1 MDSTGAKIM
10 TTEALTLENL
20 EDQVRSLTVAESPA
34 EVFKTLLEGTRVAAP
49 RASVF
54 LVRQNELKGWGAIGY
69 PPEAAG
75 RQREYIGPVAEGWL
89 GEVIQSEPPLHS
101 TDATTLVPGFGQP
114 VPSEC
119 FGVAV
124 RLKGRPIALI
134 VIERIEGEL
143 PWYPS
148 IVGILVRVAQLK
160 LDLDLVRRK
169 LAATG
174 APRTAPR
181 APKPEPVPPRA
192 TVAEVSSVAP
202 GAAPVETLATPTVEE
217 EAPVPVDVSDTVR
230 ASVAEVAAAAPEP
243 TEEIAP
249 GESPQTEAARRYA
262 RLVATDIRLYN
273 EESVVLGRREGD
285 LAERL
290 QESLTRGK
298 ETFQRRHG
306 ELGKD
311 GLRILYDAYTE
322 VLAGGQAD
330 LIPASILD

>member
-1 MDSTGAKIM
+1 M
-10 TTEALTLENL
+10 TTEALSLEDL

-54 LVRQNELKGWGAIGY
+54 LVRQNELKGWGAVGY
-69 PPEAAG
+69 PPGAAG
-75 RQREYIGPVAEGWL
+75 RQREYIGPVTEGWL
-89 GEVIQSEPPLHS
+89 GEILRSEPPLRS
-101 TDATTLVPGFGQP
+101 TDAEKLVPGFGQP
-114 VPSEC
+114 TPSEC
-119 FGVAV
+119 CGIAV

-148 IVGILVRVAQLK
+148 ILGILVRVAQLR

-169 LAATG
+169 LAAAG
-174 APRTAPR
+174 AARPTPTAEKREPAVSR
-181 APKPEPVPPRA
+181 GRVPETSPAPVAAVPAETPARP
-192 TVAEVSSVAP
+192 VAE
-202 GAAPVETLATPTVEE
+202 EATPVS
-217 EAPVPVDVSDTVR
+217 VDASETVR

-243 TEEIAP
+243 TEKTASDEN
-249 GESPQTEAARRYA
+249 PQIEAARRYA

-273 EESVVLGRREGD
+273 EESVVLGRRDGD

-290 QESLTRGK
+290 QESLARGK

-306 ELGKD
+306 ELGRD
-311 GLRILYDAYTE
+311 GLRILYDAYTD

-330 LIPASILD
+330 LIPASLLD

>member
-1 MDSTGAKIM
+1 MDWIGAKIM
-10 TTEALTLENL
+10 TTEALSLENL

-69 PPEAAG
+69 PPESAG

-89 GEVIQSEPPLHS
+89 GEVLQSEPPLHS
-101 TDATTLVPGFGQP
+101 TDANKLVPGFGQP
-114 VPSEC
+114 TPSEC

-148 IVGILVRVAQLK
+148 ILGTLVRVAQLK

-174 APRTAPR
+174 APRR
-181 APKPEPVPPRA
+181 APTARKPEPVTPTA
-192 TVAEVSSVAP
+192 TVAGVSSVP
-202 GAAPVETLATPTVEE
+202 PVAEEATPVS
-217 EAPVPVDVSDTVR
+217 VDVSETVP
-230 ASVAEVAAAAPEP
+230 ASVAELAAAAPEP
-243 TEEIAP
+243 SEKITP
-249 GESPQTEAARRYA
+249 GESPQSEAARRYA

-290 QESLTRGK
+290 QDSLTRGK

-306 ELGKD
+306 ELGQD